1 MILQDLAARCDTVEE
16 CYEFMLAYAAQ
27 GLTRDSGSGSGEQ
40 LRRLLARAIEAL
52 AGLPGAYKA
61 AISEASLQPAEKHE
75 AFLAVLSR
83 DCTDALA
90 AMELVRA
97 QPAISSQLVDNL
109 NASIHLRALLTD
121 LFLLDELAKLQQSS
135 NRQALNQQALS
146 AER

>member
-27 GLTRDSGSGSGEQ
+27 GLARDSGSGSGEQ

-52 AGLPGAYKA
+52 TGLPDAYKA
-61 AISEASLQPAEKHE
+61 AILQAALQPAEKHE
-75 AFLAVLSR
+75 AFLSVLNR
-83 DCTDALA
+83 DCGDALA
-90 AMELVRA
+90 AMELVQA
-97 QPAISSQLVDNL
+97 QPAISSQLIDNL

-121 LFLLDELAKLQQSS
+121 LFLLDELAKLHQSS
-135 NRQALNQQALS
+135 NQQALS